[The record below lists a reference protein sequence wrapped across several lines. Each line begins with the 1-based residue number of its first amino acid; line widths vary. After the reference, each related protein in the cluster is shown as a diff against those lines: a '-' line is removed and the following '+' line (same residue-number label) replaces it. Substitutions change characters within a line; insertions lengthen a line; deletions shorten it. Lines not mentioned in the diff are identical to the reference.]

1 MFYWTR
7 HQEREVS
14 LSRRDF
20 LATAAAGSAG
30 IAAYPMIS
38 GRGREALMAQ
48 QGQQPL
54 SPTAQRRAD
63 RALASAPGMIRIDSN
78 ENPNGPGTRAFEAIR
93 ATFPDANRYPVVL
106 EDELS
111 NEIARTLGVKP
122 ENIMLGCGSGE
133 ILRTAVQAFT
143 SPTRA
148 LVSPMPSFEL
158 AADFA
163 RFSGV
168 PVKSPPVDSKLKNDL
183 DAMAD
188 AAKGAGLVYFC
199 NPNNPTATVHGKAA
213 VAGFVERVG
222 KSSPQTMVLIDEA
235 YHEYVEDPSYATAI
249 PLVLDN
255 PRAFVT
261 RTFSKVF
268 GMAGLRIGYAVGRP
282 EVLAR
287 MKGFMLGSNIS
298 QLSLAAAKATVGD
311 IARIAD
317 EKKKNH
323 DAKVFTTKAFAS
335 MGYEV
340 VPSDA
345 NFMMVDIKR
354 DAKAFKAD
362 CIKKGVAIGR
372 QFPPL
377 MTYARVG
384 VGTMAEMQKAVE
396 VFRTTLA
403 G

>member
-1 MFYWTR
+1 MP
-7 HQEREVS
+7 

-20 LATAAAGSAG
+20 LATTAAASAG
-30 IAAYPMIS
+30 IAAYPMIT
-38 GRGREALMAQ
+38 GRGSEALLAQ
-48 QGQQPL
+48 QQGVDPI
-54 SPTAQRRAD
+54 AARRAD

-78 ENPNGPGTRAFEAIR
+78 ENPNGPGARAFEAMR
-93 ATFPDANRYPVVL
+93 STFDLANRYPVTL
-106 EDELS
+106 EDELTA
-111 NEIARTLGVKP
+111 EIARTLGVKA

-133 ILRTAVQAFT
+133 ILRASVQAFT
-143 SPTRA
+143 SPARA

-158 AADFA
+158 AADYA
-163 RFSGV
+163 RFIGS
-168 PVKSPPVDSKLKNDL
+168 PVKSPRVDGKLKLDL

-188 AAKGAGLVYFC
+188 AAKGAGLVYVC

-213 VAGFVERVG
+213 IVGLLDRVG
-222 KSSPQTMVLIDEA
+222 KSSPTTMVLIDEA
-235 YHEYVEDPSYATAI
+235 YHEYVEDPSYATSI
-249 PLVLDN
+249 PLVMDN
-255 PRAFVT
+255 PRAYVT

-268 GMAGLRIGYAVGRP
+268 GMAGMRVGYAVGRP
-282 EVLAR
+282 EVIAR
-287 MKGFMLGSNIS
+287 MKGWMLGSNVN
-298 QLSLAAAKATVGD
+298 QLALAAAKTTVGD
-311 IARIAD
+311 LARIAD

-323 DAKVFTTKAFAS
+323 DAKVFTAKAFAG

-345 NFMMVDIKR
+345 NFMMIDIKR

-372 QFPPL
+372 PFPPL
-377 MTYARVG
+377 TTYVRVG

-396 VFRTTLA
+396 VFRSTLA

>member
-1 MFYWTR
+1 MP
-7 HQEREVS
+7 

-20 LATAAAGSAG
+20 LASTAAASAG
-30 IAAYPMIS
+30 IAAYPMITA
-38 GRGREALMAQ
+38 RGNEALLAQ
-48 QGQQPL
+48 QGVDPI
-54 SPTAQRRAD
+54 AARRAD

-78 ENPNGPGTRAFEAIR
+78 ENPNGPGARAFEAMR
-93 ATFPDANRYPVVL
+93 STFDVANRYPVTL
-106 EDELS
+106 EDELTT
-111 NEIARTLGVKP
+111 EIARTLGVKS

-133 ILRTAVQAFT
+133 ILRASVQAFT

-158 AADFA
+158 AADYA
-163 RFSGV
+163 RFIGS
-168 PVKSPPVDSKLKNDL
+168 PVKSPRVDGKLKLDL

-188 AAKGAGLVYFC
+188 AAKGAGLVYVC

-213 VAGFVERVG
+213 IVGLLDRVG

-235 YHEYVEDPSYATAI
+235 YHEYVEDPSYATSI
-249 PLVLDN
+249 PLVMDN
-255 PRAFVT
+255 PRAYVT

-268 GMAGLRIGYAVGRP
+268 GMAGMRVGYAVGRP
-282 EVLAR
+282 EVIAR
-287 MKGFMLGSNIS
+287 MKGWMLGSNVN
-298 QLSLAAAKATVGD
+298 QLALAAAKTTVGD
-311 IARIAD
+311 MARIAD

-323 DAKVFTTKAFAS
+323 DAKVFTAKAFAS

-340 VPSDA
+340 IPSDA

-354 DAKAFKAD
+354 DAKAFKAE

-372 QFPPL
+372 PFPPL
-377 MTYARVG
+377 LTHVRVG

>member
-1 MFYWTR
+1 M
-7 HQEREVS
+7 S

-20 LATAAAGSAG
+20 LATSAAASAG
-30 IAAYPMIS
+30 IAAYPMIT
-38 GRGREALMAQ
+38 GRGSEALLAQ
-48 QGQQPL
+48 QQGVDPI
-54 SPTAQRRAD
+54 AARRAD

-78 ENPNGPGTRAFEAIR
+78 ENPNGPGARAFEAMR
-93 ATFPDANRYPVVL
+93 GMFDLSNRYPVTA
-106 EDELS
+106 EDDLTA
-111 NEIARTLGVKP
+111 EIARTLGVKS

-133 ILRTAVQAFT
+133 ILRASVQAYT

-148 LVSPMPSFEL
+148 LVSPLPSFEL
-158 AADFA
+158 AADYA
-163 RFSGV
+163 RFIGT
-168 PVKSPPVDSKLKNDL
+168 PVKSPRVDGKLKLDL

-188 AAKGAGLVYFC
+188 AAKGAGLVYVC

-213 VAGFVERVG
+213 IAGLLDRVG

-235 YHEYVEDPSYATAI
+235 YHEYVEDPSYATSI
-249 PLVLDN
+249 PLVMDN
-255 PRAFVT
+255 PRAYVT

-268 GMAGLRIGYAVGRP
+268 GMAGMRVGYAVGRP
-282 EVLAR
+282 EVIAR
-287 MKGFMLGSNIS
+287 MKGWMLGSNVN
-298 QLSLAAAKATVGD
+298 QLALAAAKTTVGD
-311 IARIAD
+311 LTRIAD

-323 DAKVFTTKAFAS
+323 DAKVFTAKAFAS

-345 NFMMVDIKR
+345 NFMMIDIKR
-354 DAKAFKAD
+354 DAKTFKAE

-372 QFPPL
+372 PFPPL
-377 MTYARVG
+377 LTHVRVG

>member
-1 MFYWTR
+1 MP
-7 HQEREVS
+7 

-20 LATAAAGSAG
+20 LATTAAVSAG
-30 IAAYPMIS
+30 IAAYPMIT
-38 GRGREALMAQ
+38 GRGSEALLAQ
-48 QGQQPL
+48 QQGVDPI
-54 SPTAQRRAD
+54 AARRAD
-63 RALASAPGMIRIDSN
+63 RALASAPGMIRIDST
-78 ENPNGPGTRAFEAIR
+78 ENPNGPGARAFEAMR
-93 ATFPDANRYPVVL
+93 STFDLANRYPVTL

-111 NEIARTLGVKP
+111 AEIARTLGVKS

-133 ILRTAVQAFT
+133 ILRSSVQAFT

-158 AADFA
+158 AADYA
-163 RFSGV
+163 RFIGS
-168 PVKSPPVDSKLKNDL
+168 PVKSPRVDGKLKLDL

-188 AAKGAGLVYFC
+188 AAKGAGLVYVC

-213 VAGFVERVG
+213 IVGLLDRVG
-222 KSSPQTMVLIDEA
+222 KSSPTTMVLIDEA
-235 YHEYVEDPSYATAI
+235 YHEYVEDPSYATSI
-249 PLVLDN
+249 PLVMDN
-255 PRAFVT
+255 PRAYVT

-268 GMAGLRIGYAVGRP
+268 GMAGMRVGYAVGRP
-282 EVLAR
+282 EVIAR
-287 MKGFMLGSNIS
+287 MKGWMLGSNVN
-298 QLSLAAAKATVGD
+298 QLALAAAKTTVGD
-311 IARIAD
+311 LARIAD

-323 DAKVFTTKAFAS
+323 DAKVFTAKAFAS

-345 NFMMVDIKR
+345 NFMMIDIKR
-354 DAKAFKAD
+354 DAKAFKAE

-372 QFPPL
+372 PFPPL
-377 MTYARVG
+377 TTYVRVG

>member
-1 MFYWTR
+1 MMT
-7 HQEREVS
+7 
-14 LSRRDF
+14 
-20 LATAAAGSAG
+20 
-30 IAAYPMIS
+30 
-38 GRGREALMAQ
+38 GRGSEALLAQ
-48 QGQQPL
+48 QGVDPI
-54 SPTAQRRAD
+54 AARRAD

-78 ENPNGPGTRAFEAIR
+78 ENPNGPGARAFEAMR
-93 ATFPDANRYPVVL
+93 STFDVANRYPVTL
-106 EDELS
+106 EDDLTT
-111 NEIARTLGVKP
+111 EIARTLGVKS

-133 ILRTAVQAFT
+133 ILRSSVQAFT

-148 LVSPMPSFEL
+148 LVSPLPSFEL
-158 AADFA
+158 AADYA
-163 RFSGV
+163 RFIGS
-168 PVKSPPVDSKLKNDL
+168 PVKSPRVDGKLKLDL

-188 AAKGAGLVYFC
+188 AAKGAGLVYVC

-213 VAGFVERVG
+213 IAGLLDRVG

-235 YHEYVEDPSYATAI
+235 YHEYVEDPSYATSI
-249 PLVLDN
+249 PMVMDN
-255 PRAFVT
+255 PRAYVT

-268 GMAGLRIGYAVGRP
+268 GMAGMRVGYAVGRP
-282 EVLAR
+282 EVIAR
-287 MKGFMLGSNIS
+287 MKGWMLGSNVN
-298 QLSLAAAKATVGD
+298 QLALAAAKTTVGD
-311 IARIAD
+311 LARIAD

-323 DAKVFTTKAFAS
+323 DAKVFTAKAFAG

-345 NFMMVDIKR
+345 NFMMIDIKR
-354 DAKAFKAD
+354 DAKAFKAE

-372 QFPPL
+372 PFPPL
-377 MTYARVG
+377 TTHVRVG

>member
-1 MFYWTR
+1 
-7 HQEREVS
+7 VP

-20 LATAAAGSAG
+20 LASTAAASAG
-30 IAAYPMIS
+30 IAAYPMITA
-38 GRGREALMAQ
+38 RGNEALLAQ
-48 QGQQPL
+48 QGVDPI
-54 SPTAQRRAD
+54 AARRAD

-78 ENPNGPGTRAFEAIR
+78 ENPNGPGARAFEAMR
-93 ATFPDANRYPVVL
+93 STFDVANRYPVTL
-106 EDELS
+106 EDELTT
-111 NEIARTLGVKP
+111 EIARTLGVKS

-133 ILRTAVQAFT
+133 ILRASVQAFT

-158 AADFA
+158 AADYA
-163 RFSGV
+163 RFIGS
-168 PVKSPPVDSKLKNDL
+168 PVKSPRVDGKLKLDL

-188 AAKGAGLVYFC
+188 AAKGAGLVYVC

-213 VAGFVERVG
+213 IVGLLDRVG

-235 YHEYVEDPSYATAI
+235 YHEYVEDPSYATSI
-249 PLVLDN
+249 PLVMDN
-255 PRAFVT
+255 PRAYVT

-268 GMAGLRIGYAVGRP
+268 GMAGMRVGYAVGRP
-282 EVLAR
+282 EVIAR
-287 MKGFMLGSNIS
+287 MKGWMLGSNVN
-298 QLSLAAAKATVGD
+298 QLALAAAKTTVGD
-311 IARIAD
+311 MARIAD

-323 DAKVFTTKAFAS
+323 DAKVFTAKAFAS

-340 VPSDA
+340 IPSDA

-354 DAKAFKAD
+354 DAKAFKAE

-372 QFPPL
+372 PFPPL
-377 MTYARVG
+377 LTHVRVG